1 MRFVGWALAFVLA
14 LGAAAYLAVTPND
27 ALAQSE
33 AVDNGT
39 AETVTARLD
48 AVLDRN
54 IRHRV
59 GKPNVNGADEWRA
72 TCHPEDQEVD
82 VPNLNA
88 FDVRGKGELLGEWDH
103 KNVTCYLWTDG
114 TVVAIK
120 GPDGT
125 LLKSETIGWRGA
137 VSRWTA
143 AAFALGAALLIG
155 ATKLR
160 MGVWTGVAGGAII
173 AVTLLV
179 VLHLTWLWVG
189 LAADV
194 AMVLAL
200 VWFVVGRLRRAG

>member
-39 AETVTARLD
+39 AETVAARLD
-48 AVLDRN
+48 AHLDKNVRS
-54 IRHRV
+54 RA

-88 FDVRGKGELLGEWDH
+88 FDVPGRGELLGEWDG
-103 KNVTCYLWTDG
+103 KTVTCYLWADG
-114 TVVAIK
+114 TVIAIK

-125 LLKSETIGWRGA
+125 LLKSETVGWRGA

-143 AAFALGAALLIG
+143 AAFTLGAALLIG

-160 MGVWTGVAGGAII
+160 MGVWTGVAGGALI

-189 LAADV
+189 VAADV